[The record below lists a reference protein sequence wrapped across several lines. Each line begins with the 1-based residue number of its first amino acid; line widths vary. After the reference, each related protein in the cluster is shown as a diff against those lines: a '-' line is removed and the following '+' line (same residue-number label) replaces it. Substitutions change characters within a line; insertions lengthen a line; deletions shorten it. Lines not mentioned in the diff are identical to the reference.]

1 MFQFIIYWI
10 NHNYNITLIAIITNI
25 SVSLYHNIII
35 YNFHLD
41 GQRFQNQ
48 ILENHLPFALRSLS
62 SQTCFFTIYTILF
75 FNFNLLFILFQ
86 QKFYSPSWFCLEKKK
101 AQFMGGWLIPKL
113 SGLEYDAKDFIMPLR
128 MIILIGDWLLLWGI
142 NTWLPWH
149 EFLKLQNKKWC
160 IILYHFEKPW
170 TF

>member
-1 MFQFIIYWI
+1 MEKGFKIKFWKIISPLHYDPYHHKLAFSQYI
-10 NHNYNITLIAIITNI
+10 LSCSLI
-25 SVSLYHNIII
+25 
-35 YNFHLD
+35 
-41 GQRFQNQ
+41 
-48 ILENHLPFALRSLS
+48 
-62 SQTCFFTIYTILF
+62 
-75 FNFNLLFILFQ
+75 NFNLLFILFQ

-113 SGLEYDAKDFIMPLR
+113 SGLEYDAKDFIMPFR
-128 MIILIGDWLLLWGI
+128 MIILIGDWLLLWGM